1 MQSAVFRNKLSL
13 HSALE
18 TSQKKGAPGL
28 AGTPEYR
35 VVSFVLIG
43 KSILSGEA

>member
-18 TSQKKGAPGL
+18 TSQKKGAPGW
-28 AGTPEYR
+28 GTPEYR